1 MEISP
6 GNPLSQTGSAR
17 CTDLSY
23 FSHRIWEIHA
33 KYACFLRMQLLAK
46 IGYIPQCKGKNPRGL
61 NEILLLLQECQ
72 EIQYFL
78 QEIPVFLPEI
88 VRFCL

>member
-61 NEILLLLQECQ
+61 NEILLPLARMPGNPIFSPGNTC
-72 EIQYFL
+72 IS
-78 QEIPVFLPEI
+78 P
-88 VRFCL
+88 